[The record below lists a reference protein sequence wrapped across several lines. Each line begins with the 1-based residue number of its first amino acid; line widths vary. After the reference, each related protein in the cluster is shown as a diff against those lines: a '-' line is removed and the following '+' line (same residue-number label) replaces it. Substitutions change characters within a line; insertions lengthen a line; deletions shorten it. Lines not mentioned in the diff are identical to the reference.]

1 MGPHV
6 ADFVFAVIL
15 EARDIAKVGG
25 LGDRFVQSV
34 EDEDVDAA
42 LGTASVELG
51 RVGLVPRPGRVDA
64 PFVRESRRA
73 PGVVLVEGEELPV
86 LQYGKIFVVNDVQL
100 LENRSVVCLYICL
113 SVGTTTYWS
122 SNEQWG
128 LQCRPDSEM
137 GPRLLCS

>member
-1 MGPHV
+1 MGLEFDIDLLVEGADFLVGPHV

-15 EARDIAKVGG
+15 EARDIAKIGG

-34 EDEDVDAA
+34 EDEDVDPA
-42 LGTASVELG
+42 LGTASVELS

-86 LQYGKIFVVNDVQL
+86 LQYGEIFVVNDVQL
-100 LENRSVVCLYICL
+100 LENQLVVCM
-113 SVGTTTYWS
+113 SVYLPVCW
-122 SNEQWG
+122 
-128 LQCRPDSEM
+128 DVY
-137 GPRLLCS
+137 LLEFQ